1 MTIIA
6 KAALINISASK
17 WFLVNFFCLSSL
29 ASVGGHMRKQSD
41 NTLRIEKVKREDAG
55 TYVCRAQIRGRP
67 SIFMELSVSVVVNG
81 K

>member
-1 MTIIA
+1 
-6 KAALINISASK
+6 
-17 WFLVNFFCLSSL
+17 
-29 ASVGGHMRKQSD
+29 MRKQSD

-67 SIFMELSVSVVVNG
+67 SIFVELSVSVVVNG